1 MIRLKTGQSAPDAQQ
16 KKKLLFFQ
24 MSRLALG
31 STMALFTGYTGS
43 FSRDVAYQLTTQL
56 HVVPEFNP

>member
-1 MIRLKTGQSAPDAQQ
+1 
-16 KKKLLFFQ
+16 

-31 STMALFTGYTGS
+31 STMALFTGS

-56 HVVPEFNP
+56 HVVPEFKVNGAKTLPSIRLLDVDINSFELTHT